1 MGEPVVLV
9 ADDDPEMLQLM
20 VRRLSKQG
28 FEIDQAVD
36 GRSALEKLSGRAYD
50 LVVTDIYMP
59 GVTGLELLQQAK
71 EADQHT
77 QVVVVTA
84 GATMENAIEA
94 LNNGAF
100 AYLLKPFDHFSVFDT
115 TVSRAMQFRRALL
128 DNERLG
134 EIQRRRGDMLEEEV
148 TERVQQLQRRRKE
161 LMELLASLPDGVMV
175 VEGTG
180 RIMMTN
186 PIADTWMAH
195 DRQDPGRPIQTY
207 LETLHEDW
215 AAEEWEVELVGE
227 KLSLVTSTLAGSDG
241 LRKVVVIRSRPVARE
256 AIGPEEA
263 IKLLEEASHWLQVHP
278 LQRAMQSSLKQLD
291 ELISDLRGKIQERP
305 STDELRRIEW
315 SELDLNAKPVE
326 GQPKPDP
333 SQTMKHDAL
342 VEEDLD
348 PGRAGTR

>member
-1 MGEPVVLV
+1 MSCGVKPMGEPVVLV

-28 FEIDQAVD
+28 FEIDQVED
-36 GRSALEKLSGRAYD
+36 GRSALERLSNRSYD

-59 GVTGLELLQQAK
+59 GVTGLELLLQAK
-71 EADQHT
+71 EADPHT

-100 AYLLKPFDHFSVFDT
+100 AYLLKPFDHYSVFDT

-175 VEGTG
+175 VEGAG

-186 PIADTWMAH
+186 PLADEWMAH
-195 DRQDPGRPIQTY
+195 DRKDPAHPIQSY
-207 LETLHEDW
+207 LETLQETW
-215 AAEEWEVELVGE
+215 ASGEWQVELAGE
-227 KLSLVTSTLAGSDG
+227 QLTLLAAALAGLGRITVGGGHPKSG
-241 LRKVVVIRSRPVARE
+241 GSAPGNWAR
-256 AIGPEEA
+256 GG
-263 IKLLEEASHWLQVHP
+263 
-278 LQRAMQSSLKQLD
+278 D
-291 ELISDLRGKIQERP
+291 
-305 STDELRRIEW
+305 
-315 SELDLNAKPVE
+315 
-326 GQPKPDP
+326 
-333 SQTMKHDAL
+333 
-342 VEEDLD
+342 
-348 PGRAGTR
+348 

>member
-1 MGEPVVLV
+1 MGEPIVLV
-9 ADDDPEMLQLM
+9 ADDDPEVLQLM

-28 FEIDQAVD
+28 FEIDQVED
-36 GRSALEKLSGRAYD
+36 GRSALERLSNRVYD

-71 EADQHT
+71 EADPHT

-100 AYLLKPFDHFSVFDT
+100 AYLVKPFDHFSVFDT

-134 EIQRRRGDMLEEEV
+134 EIQRRRGDMLEDEV

-175 VEGTG
+175 VEGPG

-186 PIADTWMAH
+186 PIADEWMAR
-195 DRQDPGRPIQTY
+195 DREDPAHPLQSY
-207 LETLHEDW
+207 LDMLQEAW
-215 AAEEWEVELVGE
+215 ASEEWQVELAGEELRLMVRPLVGSE
-227 KLSLVTSTLAGSDG
+227 GS
-241 LRKVVVIRSRPVARE
+241 RRVVVMHSMEEVRE

-263 IKLLEEASHWLQVHP
+263 IDMLTEASHWLQILP
-278 LQRAMQSSLKQLD
+278 KQRALHNSLAKLD
-291 ELISDLRGKIQERP
+291 ELILELRSKLQERP

-315 SELDLNAKPVE
+315 SELDVDGASEKPSDTGGSPAENQDAFVDEDVE
-326 GQPKPDP
+326 PD
-333 SQTMKHDAL
+333 QHG
-342 VEEDLD
+342 VV
-348 PGRAGTR
+348 